1 MAESPGEGQAPGQA
15 GDQPAEPSS
24 ESAQRHGAA
33 PGKGNTPARTPLTP
47 YKRWTTPTA
56 QASVNV
62 RQAKPAGESHFR
74 KACAWKRETLKAK
87 EMPKAKFLG
96 PKNPVKKRCLSN
108 WASHLGKF
116 TSRSIKL
123 RLKLSVGSPSSE
135 LNKDAS

>member
-62 RQAKPAGESHFR
+62 RQEKPAGESHFR

-96 PKNPVKKRCLSN
+96 PK
-108 WASHLGKF
+108 
-116 TSRSIKL
+116 TRSKN
-123 RLKLSVGSPSSE
+123 GAFQTGPPTWGNSPPGQ
-135 LNKDAS
+135 

>member
-47 YKRWTTPTA
+47 YKRWYNTNRPGKRERA
-56 QASVNV
+56 
-62 RQAKPAGESHFR
+62 AGETSR
-74 KACAWKRETLKAK
+74 GIPLPESLRLEKGDPKGKGNAK
-87 EMPKAKFLG
+87 GKVFG
-96 PKNPVKKRCLSN
+96 TQNPVKKRCLSN

>member
-62 RQAKPAGESHFR
+62 RQEKPAGESHFR

-87 EMPKAKFLG
+87 EMPKAKKEKAKSRVLRAKG
-96 PKNPVKKRCLSN
+96 KKKERRREEKGQGRPR
-108 WASHLGKF
+108 H
-116 TSRSIKL
+116 
-123 RLKLSVGSPSSE
+123 RLPLQRNDPW
-135 LNKDAS
+135 